1 MYAFRDLTSHPDIM
15 PGRDLSHVSPQLLVP
30 IAKVRQEEEAKGGAE
45 EAKQKPKRGGELQG
59 QKGKTLQR
67 SKREKWRSQRRRRS
81 YRAQRRREGAVG
93 DEQRRGGKAKSK
105 RKE

>member
-45 EAKQKPKRGGELQG
+45 EAKQKPKRGGGSCRGKRERHCRG
-59 QKGKTLQR
+59 QKGR
-67 SKREKWRSQRRRRS
+67 SGEAKGGG
-81 YRAQRRREGAVG
+81 GAIG
-93 DEQRRGGKAKSK
+93 PKGGGK
-105 RKE
+105 EL

>member
-45 EAKQKPKRGGELQG
+45 EAKQKPKRGGG
-59 QKGKTLQR
+59 GAAGAKGKDIAEV
-67 SKREKWRSQRRRRS
+67 KKGEVEKP
-81 YRAQRRREGAVG
+81 
-93 DEQRRGGKAKSK
+93 
-105 RKE
+105 KEEEEL